1 MGLEAELK
9 RVFGKNSVGWK
20 SIAKSAASV
29 SWDDWQENGAES
41 QSLVRVFD
49 KKSEDLQSLADRF
62 SRKLDIVTRNS
73 IAFASDEKLGLARLV
88 LVRMLYEGQLSG
100 KASDWL
106 SDLPK
111 PNPIVN
117 FLSHYLKGKFQPTQA
132 AFSELLKE
140 AKDTAAESNCLK
152 CLIFSSGS
160 ALSTTSS
167 LLSNLLRHKV
177 VKELDVNRLFV
188 VLEGLVK
195 SEKISADLSLPV
207 LQKLPKDWRIHILAD
222 KRRAKAFLEPK
233 VCERLAKQPFLVSET
248 REAIAEAELRDRLCS
263 ELKERKVNISTLKEC
278 LFTEGFL
285 KRSDTALDWRFSG
298 NLLIGHYEGTS
309 SRKPASLLDRIK
321 VSKSNPSAANIGLL
335 LLVWAS
341 HSHPAS
347 PPYKAP
353 KSLSKFVRV
362 ATLEVLKLAVRSSR
376 GVIQRDLYGL
386 VSRIGRPEL
395 DPRDLAALIL
405 AGHIDRNTDAE
416 MLLEVLGDADDKSR
430 KKAYSIAISD
440 PAVGLRLLRYSEDFQ
455 DYFASQIKRNKFP
468 KYVLSDPAFETYQ
481 SLGDVGAELVE
492 LLLSRADKMT
502 PVMTVSEML
511 DKVSERA
518 LKIAPSVFKKRGV
531 TIRQF
536 VSMTDNSGFST
547 LDASVQ
553 QGIFEFQTPA
563 GKNAFQS
570 ALKRKEISDELFDRL
585 EDIRPIR
592 RYLVRY
598 TAPRIS
604 KKKATLAEL
613 LSSLVFTPSLT
624 GEVADS
630 YSTSQRRRAL
640 PKALAVLEGRTRVA
654 AALELAV
661 LSDLTALPVFLELVK
676 RLAPPFKQKDL
687 GRRFDDLYTTY
698 ELPKKSG
705 GTRTISAPAPHL
717 KMAQRALLQLLYR
730 EKLSKAA
737 VGFVPGKS
745 IRDNA
750 RHHIGQGIVVNAD
763 IKGFF
768 PSTTYKQVYGLSRRL
783 AGEKLSPMA
792 ARLFSEICCHDG
804 HLATGAPTSPA
815 ASNLILK
822 TLDEALL
829 KISTKLGVSYSRYAD
844 DVTFSGDSAAVW
856 MLKPLTSHL
865 EKLGYELDPKK
876 TNIFRKGRRQSV
888 TGAVVNEKVTLA
900 RPLRKKL
907 RAAVHRRV
915 IGGAPE
921 WHGQAMSDQVLK
933 GYLAYLFMLSPEHAK
948 PLLAKLEALDDWKH

>member
-1 MGLEAELK
+1 MSLAAELK
-9 RVFGKNSVGWK
+9 RVFGKNSVSWK

-29 SWDDWQENGAES
+29 SWDDWQENAADS

-62 SRKLDIVTRNS
+62 SRNLDVITRNS
-73 IAFASDEKLGLARLV
+73 VAFASAEKLGLARLV
-88 LVRMLYEGQLSG
+88 LVRMLHEGHLSG
-100 KASDWL
+100 KPSDWL

-111 PNPIVN
+111 PSPTEN

-132 AFSELLKE
+132 AFSELLEE
-140 AKDTAAESNCLK
+140 AKNTGAESNCLE

-160 ALSTTSS
+160 ALNSTSS

-177 VKELDVNRLFV
+177 VKELDVNRLFA

-195 SEKISADLSLPV
+195 SEKISADLSLAV
-207 LQKLPKDWRIHILAD
+207 LQKLPKDWRTHILAD
-222 KRRAKAFLEPK
+222 GRRAKAFSEPK
-233 VCERLAKQPFLVSET
+233 VRERLAKQPFLLTET
-248 REAIAEAELRDRLCS
+248 REAIAEADLRDQLCS
-263 ELKERKVNISTLKEC
+263 ELKERKVNISTLEEC
-278 LFTEGFL
+278 LLTEGFL
-285 KRSDTALDWRFSG
+285 KRLDKLLDWRFAGSLMIG
-298 NLLIGHYEGTS
+298 QCEGSSSQNLT
-309 SRKPASLLDRIK
+309 SLLDRIK
-321 VSKSNPSAANIGLL
+321 ISKSNPSAANIGLL

-341 HSHPAS
+341 HSQPAS
-347 PPYKAP
+347 PPYKTP
-353 KSLSKFVRV
+353 KSLSKLVKV
-362 ATLEVLKLAVRSSR
+362 ATLDVLKLALRSSR
-376 GVIQRDLYGL
+376 GVIQRDLHGL
-386 VSRIGRPEL
+386 VSRVDRPAL
-395 DPRDLAALIL
+395 GLRDLAALIL
-405 AGHIDRNTDAE
+405 AGHIDGNTDTE
-416 MLLEVLGDADDKSR
+416 TLLGVLADADDKSK
-430 KKAYSIAISD
+430 KKAYSVAISD

-455 DYFASQIKRNKFP
+455 DYYTAQIKRNKFP
-468 KYVLSDPAFETYQ
+468 KYVLSDAAFETYQ
-481 SLGDVGAELVE
+481 DLGNAGAELLE
-492 LLLSRADKMT
+492 LLLSRADKIT
-502 PVMTVSEML
+502 PFMTVSEML

-518 LKIAPSVFKKRGV
+518 LGIAPAVFGKRGV

-536 VSMTDNSGFST
+536 VSMAENLAFLT
-547 LDASVQ
+547 LGASAQ
-553 QGIFEFQTPA
+553 QSIFELQTPT

-570 ALKRKEISDELFDRL
+570 ALKKREISDELFDRL

-592 RYLVRY
+592 SYLVRY

-604 KKKATLAEL
+604 KKKATLPEL
-613 LSSLVFTPSLT
+613 LSSLVFTPSLAE
-624 GEVADS
+624 EVAAN
-630 YSTSQRRRAL
+630 YSSSQLRRAL
-640 PKALAVLEGRTRVA
+640 PKALAMLEERTRVA

-661 LSDLTALPVFLELVK
+661 LSDLVALPVFLELVK
-676 RLAPPFKQKDL
+676 RLAPPFKAKHL
-687 GRRFDDLYTTY
+687 GRRFDDLYTIY

-750 RHHIGQGIVVNAD
+750 CHHVGQDIVVNAD

-829 KISTKLGVSYSRYAD
+829 KISTKLCVSYSRYAD

-865 EKLGYELDPKK
+865 ERLGYELDPKK

-915 IGGAPE
+915 SGGTPE

-948 PLLAKLEALDDWKH
+948 PLLAKLEALGDWKH